1 MLDSLDT
8 PHLLWLLG
16 ATALRDTIKDHSGS
30 QVLPHRLKEFL
41 MRTFRFLLAACL
53 ALAFLGIPARP
64 QGNGKGK
71 AKGHDKQQ
79 AGIDEDQGRAREQ
92 YGFRAQDRELV
103 SAYYAKHGS
112 GLPPGLA
119 KRNGSLPPGLE
130 KQLERNGT
138 LPPGLQKKLQP
149 CPVEITRALPPLPPA
164 YQRSV
169 IGAHIVVF
177 NKTTHIIVDVM
188 KDVVR

>member
-1 MLDSLDT
+1 M
-8 PHLLWLLG
+8 
-16 ATALRDTIKDHSGS
+16 
-30 QVLPHRLKEFL
+30 
-41 MRTFRFLLAACL
+41 MNRTCRILIAASVGL
-53 ALAFLGIPARP
+53 ALSSVPAWA
-64 QGNGKGK
+64 QGKGK
-71 AKGHDKQQ
+71 GKGHDKSDKHDK
-79 AGIDEDQGRAREQ
+79 GNDDDQGRAYEM
-92 YGFRAQDRELV
+92 YGFRSQDRSIV
-103 SAYYAKHGS
+103 TTYYSKHGS

-149 CPVEITRALPPLPPA
+149 CPVEITSQLPSLPPT

-177 NKTTHIIVDVM
+177 NKSTNIIVDVM

>member
-1 MLDSLDT
+1 MNPQLIRLLFAGVLACSL
-8 PHLLWLLG
+8 
-16 ATALRDTIKDHSGS
+16 ATAPSWAQGNGH
-30 QVLPHRLKEFL
+30 
-41 MRTFRFLLAACL
+41 
-53 ALAFLGIPARP
+53 
-64 QGNGKGK
+64 GNGKGK
-71 AKGHDKQQ
+71 GHDK
-79 AGIDEDQGRAREQ
+79 REKDDGHGHAK
-92 YGFRAQDRELV
+92 YEFRSQDREV
-103 SAYYAKHGS
+103 VTTYYSKRGS

-149 CPVEITRALPPLPPA
+149 CPVEITRQLPPLPPD

-177 NKTTHIIVDVM
+177 NRSTNIVVDVM

>member
-1 MLDSLDT
+1 MMNRAAR
-8 PHLLWLLG
+8 LL
-16 ATALRDTIKDHSGS
+16 
-30 QVLPHRLKEFL
+30 F
-41 MRTFRFLLAACL
+41 AACL
-53 ALAFLGIPARP
+53 ALALSAVPAWA
-64 QGNGKGK
+64 QGKGK
-71 AKGHDKQQ
+71 GKGHDKSDKHE
-79 AGIDEDQGRAREQ
+79 GKDDQGRAYEM
-92 YGFRAQDRELV
+92 YGFRSRDRV
-103 SAYYAKHGS
+103 IVTTYYSKHGS

-119 KRNGSLPPGLE
+119 KRGGDLPPGLE

-149 CPVEITRALPPLPPA
+149 CPVEISRELPPLPPT

-177 NKTTHIIVDVM
+177 NKSTNIIVDVM

>member
-1 MLDSLDT
+1 MRNRAAR
-8 PHLLWLLG
+8 LLF
-16 ATALRDTIKDHSGS
+16 A
-30 QVLPHRLKEFL
+30 P
-41 MRTFRFLLAACL
+41 CL
-53 ALAFLGIPARP
+53 ALTLSAVPAWA
-64 QGNGKGK
+64 QGKGK
-71 AKGHDKQQ
+71 GKGHDKSDKYEGQ
-79 AGIDEDQGRAREQ
+79 DDQGRAYEM
-92 YGFRAQDRELV
+92 YGFRSRDRV
-103 SAYYAKHGS
+103 IVTNYYSKHGS

-119 KRNGSLPPGLE
+119 KRGGDLPPGLE

-149 CPVEITRALPPLPPA
+149 CPVEISRELPPLPPT

-177 NKTTHIIVDVM
+177 NKSTNIIVDVM

>member
-1 MLDSLDT
+1 MMNRTVRILIASSL
-8 PHLLWLLG
+8 G
-16 ATALRDTIKDHSGS
+16 
-30 QVLPHRLKEFL
+30 
-41 MRTFRFLLAACL
+41 L
-53 ALAFLGIPARP
+53 ALSTVPASA
-64 QGNGKGK
+64 QGKGK
-71 AKGHDKQQ
+71 GKGRDKGDKHDKGNDDDP
-79 AGIDEDQGRAREQ
+79 AGAYEI
-92 YGFRAQDRELV
+92 YGFRSQDR
-103 SAYYAKHGS
+103 AIITTYYSKHGS
-112 GLPPGLA
+112 GLPSGLA

-149 CPVEITRALPPLPPA
+149 CPVEITGQLPALPPT

-177 NKTTHIIVDVM
+177 NKSTNIIVDVM

>member
-1 MLDSLDT
+1 MN
-8 PHLLWLLG
+8 
-16 ATALRDTIKDHSGS
+16 
-30 QVLPHRLKEFL
+30 HRLLRIF
-41 MRTFRFLLAACL
+41 FAATLTL
-53 ALAFLGIPARP
+53 ALSTVPAWA

-71 AKGHDKQQ
+71 GKGHDKHQQ
-79 AGIDEDQGRAREQ
+79 GDDDDPGRVYDQ
-92 YGFRAQDRELV
+92 YGFRSHDREIV
-103 SAYYAKHGS
+103 TSYYSKHGS

-119 KRNGSLPPGLE
+119 KRGGSLPPGLE

-149 CPVEITRALPPLPPA
+149 CPVEITRELPPLPPI

-169 IGAHIVVF
+169 IGAHLVIF
-177 NKTTHIIVDVM
+177 NKNTNIIVDVM